1 MLLTCGVGED
11 SWESLGL
18 QGDQTGKSE
27 RKSDFPEYS
36 LERLMLKLQYFGHLM
51 QKQLTHWKRPWC
63 WERLRAGGELDNRGW
78 DGWMATPTQWTWV
91 WASFGSWWWT
101 RKPGMLHS
109 KGLQRVGHDWVA
121 ELNWT
126 LSVIYIFLGTLAFRY
141 VVCKLFYTSKYFIL
155 QMQLSFS

>member
-18 QGDQTGKSE
+18 QGDRTGKSE

-101 RKPGMLHS
+101 RNPGVQQLMGS
-109 KGLQRVGHDWVA
+109 QRVGHDCVT

-126 LSVIYIFLGTLAFRY
+126 ELNALGFGPLIRSYFLQKAFFKPQP
-141 VVCKLFYTSKYFIL
+141 CPL
-155 QMQLSFS
+155 QHFLPL

>member
-1 MLLTCGVGED
+1 MVLEKTLECSLDCKVIKSVNPKGNQSWIFIGRTDAEAEAQYFDHLMRKTDLLE
-11 SWESLGL
+11 
-18 QGDQTGKSE
+18 KI
-27 RKSDFPEYS
+27 
-36 LERLMLKLQYFGHLM
+36 LMLGKIEA
-51 QKQLTHWKRPWC
+51 R
-63 WERLRAGGELDNRGW
+63 GEGDGRGW
-78 DGWMATPTQWTWV
+78 HGWMTSLLWGSWV

-109 KGLQRVGHDWVA
+109 KGLQRVRHDWVA